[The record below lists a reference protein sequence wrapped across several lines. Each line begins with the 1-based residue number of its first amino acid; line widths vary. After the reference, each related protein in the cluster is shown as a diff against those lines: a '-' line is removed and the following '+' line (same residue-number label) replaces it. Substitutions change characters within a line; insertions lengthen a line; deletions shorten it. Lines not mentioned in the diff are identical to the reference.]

1 MMNGAVILAGGS
13 GERLFP
19 YSSATLPKQF
29 LPLVGNRSMLQETY
43 ARLRKQ
49 FPADDIYIVTQG
61 SFQDL
66 VLHQLPS
73 VTSRQIVLEP
83 ARRDTAGAMA
93 ICLAKLKSTY
103 DVLLFCPADHHIEDG
118 AEWNTAVSA
127 ALDHAA
133 THRIITLFGIVP
145 NYPETGYGYVEYD
158 RTDSLVCPVVR
169 FHEKPSREVAL
180 SMVRSGRYLWN
191 CGIFTVPCDVGVEA
205 FRQHLPEHYRLIE
218 SEFAQINS
226 AEFEA
231 LPKVS
236 IDYGLIEK
244 IHDHLAVVPAFF
256 PWNDLGSWSSLERV
270 LTQDE
275 NGNHTFGQVKSLDA
289 QNSIVFAPEHEVY
302 LYDVSNLLIVCHD
315 NQVLVTNKDKSA
327 DMKTWL
333 PKLTD
338 TPEVFEAKPSSESGS
353 PAK

>member
-1 MMNGAVILAGGS
+1 MNGAVILAGGS

-29 LPLVGNRSMLQETY
+29 LPLIGNRSMLQETY
-43 ARLRKQ
+43 ARLRKHFTCDQ
-49 FPADDIYIVTQG
+49 IYIVTQA

-66 VLHQLPS
+66 VLSQLPN
-73 VTSRQIVLEP
+73 VTSEQIVLEP

-93 ICLAKLKSTY
+93 LCLSKLKDAF

-118 AEWNTAVSA
+118 VEWSSAVNT

-133 THRIITLFGIVP
+133 THRTITLFGIVP
-145 NYPETGYGYVEYD
+145 NYPETGYGYIEYT
-158 RTDSLVCPVVR
+158 RTESPVCDVVR
-169 FHEKPSREVAL
+169 FHEKPSRDVAL
-180 SMVRSGRYLWN
+180 RMVRSGRYLWN
-191 CGIFTVPCDVGVEA
+191 CGIFSIPTDVGVKS
-205 FRQHLPEHYRLIE
+205 FREHLPEHYDLIVRDFAEVDDTMFE
-218 SEFAQINS
+218 S
-226 AEFEA
+226 

-236 IDYGLIEK
+236 IDYGLMEK
-244 IHDHLAVVPAFF
+244 VHDRLAVVPAFF

-270 LTQDE
+270 LNQDE

-289 QNSIVFAPEHEVY
+289 QNSIVFAPKHEVF

-315 NQVLVTNKDKSA
+315 NQVLVANKETSG
-327 DMKTWL
+327 DMKKWL

-338 TPEVFEAKPSSESGS
+338 KPEVFQDKTASEFGQQTY
-353 PAK
+353 

>member
-1 MMNGAVILAGGS
+1 MNGAVILAGGS

-19 YSSATLPKQF
+19 YSSASLPKQF

-43 ARLRKQ
+43 ARLRKH
-49 FPADDIYIVTQG
+49 FPADQIYIVTQA
-61 SFQDL
+61 SFQDT

-73 VTSRQIVLEP
+73 ITAQQIILEP

-93 ICLAKLKSTY
+93 LCLSKLKDAY

-118 AEWNTAVSA
+118 AEWRSAVNL
-127 ALDHAA
+127 ALDYAA
-133 THRIITLFGIVP
+133 THRVITLFGIVP

-158 RTDSLVCPVVR
+158 RVDNPVCPVVK

-191 CGIFTVPCDVGVEA
+191 CGIFTIPCDVGVTA
-205 FRQHLPEHYRLIE
+205 FAAHLPDHYQLIE
-218 SEFAQINS
+218 QDFEGIA
-226 AEFEA
+226 AADFEA

-236 IDYGLIEK
+236 IDYGLMEN
-244 IHDHLAVVPAFF
+244 IHDDLAVVPAYF

-270 LTQDE
+270 LNEDA

-289 QNSIVFAPEHEVY
+289 LNSIVFAPKHEVF

-315 NQVLVTNKDKSA
+315 NQVLVANKDKSGE
-327 DMKTWL
+327 MKTWL

-338 TPEVFEAKPSSESGS
+338 RPEVFQNPAESGMS
-353 PAK
+353 DRQVR